1 MKQYTDLLQLLL
13 EHGERR
19 EQARGMATYSMFGHS
34 LKFDLREGFP
44 LVTVKHVPFKSVIAE
59 LVGFMRGVS
68 TVQGFNDLGT
78 RIWDAN
84 GSADYWVK
92 NPNRRFEGDLGR
104 IYGVQWASWRSP
116 VVQPLP
122 RLREGVPASYLGVAN
137 GTGKEHHALRKVW
150 EGMVA
155 RCYDTSSVSYP
166 LYGGVGVAVCNR
178 WLEFKAF
185 AADAVLLP
193 GASNRFEAEGGF
205 EYQLDKDT
213 LGDGYLYGP
222 ETCAWISAKENSD
235 AKRKKTY
242 VVQKDGVEYAF
253 TNVTDFCAAHG
264 VEPKNFSDLW
274 TGNKNA
280 KKRGGFTLVRVDEAP
295 SAPRG
300 VRETNQIRN
309 LIDGLKNSPQ
319 SRRHIVSAWN
329 PGELDQMA
337 LPPCHIMFQCYVSTD
352 GYLDLQMYQR
362 GTWRRA

>member
-104 IYGVQWASWRSP
+104 IYGVQWRSHCALEDRPAEGSP
-116 VVQPLP
+116 V
-122 RLREGVPASYLGVAN
+122 
-137 GTGKEHHALRKVW
+137 
-150 EGMVA
+150 M
-155 RCYDTSSVSYP
+155 
-166 LYGGVGVAVCNR
+166 
-178 WLEFKAF
+178 
-185 AADAVLLP
+185 
-193 GASNRFEAEGGF
+193 
-205 EYQLDKDT
+205 
-213 LGDGYLYGP
+213 
-222 ETCAWISAKENSD
+222 ETHIK
-235 AKRKKTY
+235 
-242 VVQKDGVEYAF
+242 
-253 TNVTDFCAAHG
+253 VTDQLA
-264 VEPKNFSDLW
+264 E
-274 TGNKNA
+274 
-280 KKRGGFTLVRVDEAP
+280 
-295 SAPRG
+295 
-300 VRETNQIRN
+300 
-309 LIDGLKNSPQ
+309 LIKGLKHNPQ

-362 GTWRRA
+362 SCDAFLGLPFNIASYAALLTYLAEVCGFAPRFLHITLGDVHLYENQLAAAHTVVDRIPMPLPRLTVKPYSDDPDHVMVEDFVLEGYQSHPSVPVPMVV